1 MHDVIIIYDVMN
13 RISKISEFMLRT
25 LSCSACCLK
34 CCRRLTT
41 DQDKVPPEDETPDF
55 GYIAADSSLHD
66 VLRQV
71 LLVDDLHTTNDS
83 TRFIQPL
90 PFLRE
95 GVRKEESQK
104 TIANEE
110 WSSCAGCTKT
120 LRISLIKMKRC
131 PGRIQKWVHQK
142 IARIAPQ
149 SRLLEH

>member
-1 MHDVIIIYDVMN
+1 MN

-41 DQDKVPPEDETPDF
+41 DQDKIPQEDETPAF
-55 GYIAADSSLHD
+55 GYTADTSLHD

-71 LLVDDLHTTNDS
+71 LVDDLHTNDS

-120 LRISLIKMKRC
+120 LWISLIKMKRC
-131 PGRIQKWVHQK
+131 PSRTQKWVHQK
-142 IARIAPQ
+142 IARIVLQ
-149 SRLLEH
+149 SRILEH